1 MSISKAFAAVAT
13 VLVGFVASATDYT
26 WDATV
31 KEGSWTDPNCWTAKS
46 GYPQTTSDKAIF
58 PKTTEA
64 RVVVNGEIAVNQL
77 KCEGGTN
84 VFSGTAGAELRLSTD
99 FSPSNN
105 SSTEFTDGL
114 VVWVNNGNGAL
125 KMRSGSN
132 KHLTISDGA
141 VVYVKEVNLDNGS
154 GIVID
159 NARLETT
166 GNQWTPYGQ
175 VDALASVRFKGKNPV
190 WRQLATANSSWGVHT
205 STKGADFVFEIPV
218 GGYAEPP
225 IQAGSGDKT
234 VFGAFNSSATGT
246 MRMSVDPDSP
256 VFTEDCEFDQ
266 TLVAWSSRGVNSTVV
281 VPGTTSPKAGNSVAI
296 NETNVVAHLVSYRD
310 PGALCVVGEPV
321 AFAAG
326 GLPVYGV
333 TTGHAKGEEIVLKAP
348 AAIETASEKGTC
360 LGWRVSTCD
369 AATGQWTAGE
379 FTAGTQCSF
388 TYSGAYTKVEWFWDV
403 ACLVTA
409 TSSGNGTVEP
419 AEQWVKAG
427 ESATFTITGAPGY
440 GFGGFTGDVTT
451 AEPSF
456 TVLGATAVTANFSP
470 VEVVEL
476 EELAYVDSNGTQY
489 FDTGFVPD
497 GNNVWME
504 MEYDFLSTV
513 SGENWVMSTYKSG
526 GFYWRMGI
534 NNGAQQIQCNAASG
548 YEVYIDT
555 CGDHKVTRSSNI
567 NTTAERF
574 SCYLCAQ
581 NNGGM
586 LGCLG
591 CNVRVYS
598 CKFGNADGTARDFVP
613 CRRTGDSTPGL
624 LDRAGCRFYESLGTG
639 ALSAGAVRCGRWTS
653 LDGLVKGTAYT
664 FAAPADFTDAAGNV
678 HSAIGWTYTAADGT
692 EISGVGKT
700 VVVTYECPGVIRWKM
715 YSEDDRSGFVDEYQ
729 PVEYI
734 ESTGVQW
741 IDTGV
746 IPADTSCACEI
757 KFKFTSLTSGENW
770 AMSQYGGG
778 ITWRVGET
786 ASGATTYNGSW
797 TVVESGDWKVA
808 TATTCPGAST
818 KSCYLFC
825 QHGSSGTDW
834 LGSHIRIASCKF
846 WQSGELIRDFV
857 PCFRRS
863 DSRAGLYDRV
873 SHRFYADARM
883 GLEDFAV
890 GPKVDSFYADVGDL
904 PDGFMVSVTVP
915 DPEVD
920 PQGGRR
926 SVVTGADLTDATGAV
941 THLKGNPVQ
950 FDYAMP
956 SHLEGTYQNS
966 FRVTA
971 VSHGH
976 GTITPAEQWVVAGE
990 RASFAV
996 ASDDGYLYYGLEANG
1011 EIVRDETSLQVDEP
1025 LAVTGCFSKP
1035 VTLSPTGDRDDAVIQ
1050 AVIDGEDFPVI
1061 TLTAGEYEFDGTV
1074 FVTNAVTLVNNGE
1087 VSIHMHDG
1095 NRTNRLFVVDNP
1107 NAVLSGLDLVNKW
1120 KIQFVS
1126 PDNLVGAA
1134 AIYLKSGTVR
1144 DCRLDGF
1151 ITAAIAGA
1159 GRRGSGV
1166 YMAGGTLSGTTIAN
1180 GQTWGSGGRGY
1191 LYVADG
1197 VVTNCDI
1204 CGGTDGT
1211 GSVWLDD
1218 GLIVQTKIHD
1228 NVMNSASGLY
1238 QTGGTA
1244 INMLIYS
1251 NKMKRVNNQSA
1262 GIHKTGG
1269 NTYNCT
1275 VWNNVIVGDTA
1286 ACAGLLQ
1293 SNGETKNCLFWQNGE
1308 ELDGRSSVSVSG
1320 GTFDHNLNDT
1330 KIDGNFDGDPLLR
1343 NPTKGDFRLRPRS
1356 SCVDKG
1362 ENMGWMVGATDFVG
1376 QPRVRGAAVD
1386 IGCCEWQPS
1395 GLMLILR

>member
-1 MSISKAFAAVAT
+1 MSISKAFVVVAT
-13 VLVGFVASATDYT
+13 VLVGFVASATTYT
-26 WDATV
+26 WDTSV
-31 KEGSWTDPNCWTAKS
+31 TEGEWTDPNCWTAKS
-46 GYPQTTSDKAIF
+46 GCPSTTDTAVF
-58 PKTTEA
+58 PAAMNA
-64 RVVVNGEIAVNQL
+64 RVTLSGDVAIAKLTLQ
-77 KCEGGTN
+77 GGTS
-84 VFSGTAGAELRLSTD
+84 VIAGTEGATLKITSNLEA
-99 FSPSNN
+99 SNN
-105 SSTEFTDGL
+105 TTIEFTDGL
-114 VVWVNNGNGAL
+114 VVTVPQFRFRG
-125 KMRSGSN
+125 GSN
-132 KHLTISDGA
+132 KHLTLSNGA
-141 VVYVKEVNLDNGS
+141 KAYVQECNLDNGS
-154 GIVID
+154 EFTID
-159 NARLETT
+159 NARLQTSS
-166 GNQWTPYGQ
+166 NNWLPYGNG
-175 VDALASVRFKGKNPV
+175 AISCTIRFKGKNPV
-190 WRQLATANSSWGVHT
+190 WYNSGT
-205 STKGADFVFEIPV
+205 SAQFGINGSSEYGDYVFEIPV
-218 GGYAEPP
+218 GGFAEPP
-225 IQAGSGDKT
+225 LQTVSGANAFGVRSAGT
-234 VFGAFNSSATGT
+234 TGSL
-246 MRMSVDPDSP
+246 RMSVDPDSP
-256 VFTEDCEFDQ
+256 AFAEDCEFDQ
-266 TLVAWSSRGVNSTVV
+266 TLVAWSAKGVNSTVV

-296 NETNVVAHLVSYRD
+296 NETNVVAHLVGYRD

-326 GLPVYGV
+326 GLPAYGV

-369 AATGQWTAGE
+369 EATGLWTAGE
-379 FTAGTQCSF
+379 FTAGTKCSF

-409 TSSGNGTVEP
+409 ASSGHGTIEP
-419 AEQWVKAG
+419 AGQWVKAG
-427 ESATFTITGAPGY
+427 EPATFTITGALGY
-440 GFGGFTGDVTT
+440 GFGGFTGGVTT
-451 AEPSF
+451 AEPTF
-456 TVLGATAVTANFSP
+456 TVLGPTAVTVNFSP
-470 VEVVEL
+470 VEAVEL
-476 EELAYVDSNGTQY
+476 EELDYVDSNGTQY
-489 FDTGFVPD
+489 FDTGFIPD
-497 GNNVWME
+497 GNKVWME

-513 SGENWVMSTYKSG
+513 SGENWVMSVLNG
-526 GFYWRMGI
+526 GLNWRMGI
-534 NNGAQQIQCNAASG
+534 NNGAQQVTCSAASG
-548 YEVYIDT
+548 YDGYIDT
-555 CGDHKVTRSSNI
+555 YGDHKVTRWSNI
-567 NTTAERF
+567 NTA
-574 SCYLCAQ
+574 SSIPCYLCAQ
-581 NNGGM
+581 NNSGK

-624 LDRAGCRFYESLGTG
+624 LDRAGSRFYESLGTG

-678 HSAIGWTYTAADGT
+678 RSAIGWTYTAEDGT
-692 EISGVGKT
+692 EISGAGKT
-700 VVVTYECPGVIRWKM
+700 AVVTYECPGVIRWKM

-770 AMSQYGGG
+770 AMSQHGGG

-786 ASGATTYNGSW
+786 SRGATTYNGSW

-825 QHGSSGTDW
+825 QHGTSGTDW

-857 PCFRRS
+857 PCFRRA

-904 PDGFMVSVTVP
+904 PDGFAVSVTVP

-996 ASDDGYLYYGLEANG
+996 APDDGYFYYGLDANG
-1011 EIVRDETSLQVDEP
+1011 EIVRDVTSLQVDEP

-1050 AVIDGEDFPVI
+1050 AVIDGEDFPAI

-1074 FVTNAVTLVNNGE
+1074 FVTNAVTLVNSGE

-1151 ITAAIAGA
+1151 ITAGIAGT
-1159 GRRGSGV
+1159 GRWGSGV

-1180 GQTWGSGGRGY
+1180 GRTIGAGGRGY
-1191 LYVADG
+1191 LYVGDG

-1204 CGGTDGT
+1204 CGGTEGT
-1211 GSVWLDD
+1211 GSVWLED

-1228 NVMNSASGLY
+1228 NVMNAAPGLY

-1251 NKMKRVNNQSA
+1251 NKLKRVASQAA

-1293 SNGETKNCLFWQNGE
+1293 SKGETKNCLFWQNGE

-1330 KIDGNFDGDPLLR
+1330 KIEGNFDGDPLLR

-1362 ENMGWMVGATDFVG
+1362 ENMGWMAGATDFIG

-1395 GLMLILR
+1395 GLILILR